1 MSALISIS
9 MLARYQQAARDAS
22 RLALACLLAPA
33 LSSAAE
39 PAATTGSGCA
49 VSEFRWGALL
59 THAPAERKTF
69 AVAWLKKN
77 VDSCSISQLKA
88 IVDNRPNWLGTA
100 DTGEIAQQIGSLL
113 ERRTGGST
121 DQFYSPLQP
130 TPRPGSTVPAQ
141 VTATPAPAVPQP
153 VLEKPPMQ
161 PNPGK

>member
-1 MSALISIS
+1 

-39 PAATTGSGCA
+39 PAATTGRGCA

-113 ERRTGGST
+113 ERRTGGSKKLLANF
-121 DQFYSPLQP
+121 Q
-130 TPRPGSTVPAQ
+130 
-141 VTATPAPAVPQP
+141 TASGRADAG
-153 VLEKPPMQ
+153 
-161 PNPGK
+161 GKRQRRIGGGKIERNDDA

>member
-9 MLARYQQAARDAS
+9 MLARYHQAARDAS

-88 IVDNRPNWLGTA
+88 IVDNRPKAL
-100 DTGEIAQQIGSLL
+100 
-113 ERRTGGST
+113 
-121 DQFYSPLQP
+121 
-130 TPRPGSTVPAQ
+130 
-141 VTATPAPAVPQP
+141 
-153 VLEKPPMQ
+153 
-161 PNPGK
+161 

>member
-9 MLARYQQAARDAS
+9 MLARYHQAARDAS
-22 RLALACLLAPA
+22 RLALACLLVPA